1 MMKGQRGFT
10 LVEVMVAVAILGL
23 GLSKLMTLERH
34 YSKGSK
40 WVVEKMGVVKVMRN
54 VFDDL
59 AVNSKF
65 IPPIPSY
72 DASNLDVTLNDPL
85 KAGQR
90 CYDRYAS
97 NLMLARQD
105 QILGENGCYYLVRFF
120 KVRVVD
126 RNDIVNPAG
135 NSSLNKIPISRI
147 IAKVQYLRENNDTG
161 PNTLASGTHDL
172 VMSKLI
178 TEVIHF

>member
-1 MMKGQRGFT
+1 MKGERGFG
-10 LVEVMVAVAILGL
+10 LLEVIVAVAILGF
-23 GLSKLMTLERH
+23 GVAKLMTLERN

-40 WVVEKMGVVKVMRN
+40 WVVEKMGLVKVMRN

-59 AVNSKF
+59 TVNSKF
-65 IPPIPSY
+65 IPPLPSY
-72 DASNLDVTLNDPL
+72 DPANIEAVLNDPL
-85 KAGQR
+85 KSGQR

-97 NLMLARQD
+97 NLPLNRQD
-105 QILGENGCYYLVRFF
+105 QIIGENGCYYLVRFF

-126 RNDIVNPAG
+126 RNEVVNPSA
-135 NSSLNKIPISRI
+135 NTTLNRIPVSRI
-147 IAKVQYLRENNDTG
+147 IAKVQYLKENNDSG

-172 VMSKLI
+172 VMSRLI